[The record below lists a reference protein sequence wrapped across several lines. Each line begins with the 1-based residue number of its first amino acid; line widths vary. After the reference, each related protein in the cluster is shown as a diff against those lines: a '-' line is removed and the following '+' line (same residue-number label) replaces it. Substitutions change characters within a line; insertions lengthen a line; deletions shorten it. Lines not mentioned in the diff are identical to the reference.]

1 MVDRAT
7 EVPHAPVQTAW
18 VFPGQG
24 SQYVGMER
32 GPLAAYPAAS
42 EVLSVAD
49 ETLEFDLSRTIASG
63 PDDELIRTDNQQPAI
78 VAISVAHLTGLTQAG
93 RLPSPHFVAG
103 HSLGEYT
110 ALVAADALSYP
121 DALRL
126 TRRRGVLMQEHGAG
140 AMAAVMGLDAGAVEA
155 IATEAGVEVANHNA
169 PGQITVSGRRDEV
182 QQAMVL
188 AKQRGAKR
196 VIQLPVSAAFH
207 SSLMAPVVDGLR
219 PLIEQVAM
227 RKARV
232 PLVTNVNAMP
242 ITHPDDLRR
251 ELLEQICAPVRW
263 IDVVERLGLEGVTTF
278 YEVGPGKVL
287 AGLIGRIARDA
298 RVVTAESLL

>member
-1 MVDRAT
+1 
-7 EVPHAPVQTAW
+7 
-18 VFPGQG
+18 
-24 SQYVGMER
+24 MER
-32 GPLAAYPAAS
+32 GPLAAYPTAAGL
-42 EVLSVAD
+42 LSTAD
-49 ETLEFDLSRTIASG
+49 ETLGFDLSRVIAAG

-78 VAISVAHLTGLTQAG
+78 VAVSVAHLMGLTQAG
-93 RLPSPHFVAG
+93 TLPPPDFVAG

-126 TRRRGVLMQEHGAG
+126 TRRRGELMQQHGAG
-140 AMAAVMGLDAGAVEA
+140 AMAALVGLDVDAVEA
-155 IATEAGVEVANHNA
+155 IAAEAGVEVANHNA
-169 PGQITVSGRRDEV
+169 PGQITVSGRREAV
-182 QQAMVL
+182 EAAMVL

-196 VIQLPVSAAFH
+196 AVQLPVSAAFH

-219 PLIEQVAM
+219 LVVEQVEM
-227 RKARV
+227 RPARV

-263 IDVVERLGLEGVTTF
+263 IDVVERLRVEGVTTF

-287 AGLIGRIARDA
+287 AGLITRIARDA
-298 RVVTAESLL
+298 KVVTAESLL

>member
-1 MVDRAT
+1 
-7 EVPHAPVQTAW
+7 
-18 VFPGQG
+18 
-24 SQYVGMER
+24 MER
-32 GPLAAYPAAS
+32 GLLSAYPTAAGL
-42 EVLSVAD
+42 LSTAD
-49 ETLEFDLSRTIASG
+49 EALGFDLSRVIAAG

-78 VAISVAHLTGLTQAG
+78 VAVSVAHLRGLTQAG
-93 RLPSPHFVAG
+93 TLPAPDFVAG

-110 ALVAADALSYP
+110 ALVAAEALSYP

-126 TRRRGVLMQEHGAG
+126 TRRRGELMQQHGAG
-140 AMAAVMGLDAGAVEA
+140 AMAALMGLDVDAVEA
-155 IATEAGVEVANHNA
+155 IAAEALVEVANHNA
-169 PGQITVSGRRDEV
+169 PGQITVSGRREAV
-182 QQAMVL
+182 EAAMVL

-196 VIQLPVSAAFH
+196 AVQLPVSAAFH

-219 PLIEQVAM
+219 PVVEQVEM
-227 RKARV
+227 RPARV

-251 ELLEQICAPVRW
+251 ELLEQICVPVRW
-263 IDVVERLGLEGVTTF
+263 IDVVERLRAEGVTTF

-287 AGLIGRIARDA
+287 AGLIARIARDA

>member
-1 MVDRAT
+1 MG
-7 EVPHAPVQTAW
+7 APPAPARTAW

-32 GPLAAYPAAS
+32 GPLAAYPSTAAL
-42 EVLSVAD
+42 LSTAD
-49 ETLEFDLSRTIASG
+49 ETLGFDLSRVIAAG

-78 VAISVAHLTGLTQAG
+78 VAVSVAHLMGLTQAG
-93 RLPSPHFVAG
+93 TLPAPDFVAG

-110 ALVAADALSYP
+110 ALVATEALSYP

-126 TRRRGVLMQEHGAG
+126 TRRRGELMQQHGAG
-140 AMAAVMGLDAGAVEA
+140 AMAALMGLDVDAVEA
-155 IATEAGVEVANHNA
+155 IAAEARVEVANHNA
-169 PGQITVSGRRDEV
+169 PGQITVSGRREAV
-182 QQAMVL
+182 EAAMVL

-196 VIQLPVSAAFH
+196 AVQLPVSAAFH
-207 SSLMAPVVDGLR
+207 SSLMAPAVDGLR
-219 PLIEQVAM
+219 LVVEQVEM
-227 RKARV
+227 RPARV
-232 PLVTNVNAMP
+232 PLVTNVNAIP

-263 IDVVERLGLEGVTTF
+263 IDVVERLRAEGVTTF
-278 YEVGPGKVL
+278 YEVGPSKVL
-287 AGLIGRIARDA
+287 AGLIARIARDA